1 MSTGQL
7 RVLAEL
13 SFDNRDREL
22 GVVALEQALHR
33 LLNAETK
40 HYAEIAAVLRL
51 LVRKATARKA
61 AWPHFKTATR
71 LLDGFS
77 AANAPFGTD
86 ELQWFLAEAWNKG
99 VAAFRENLFDEAEN
113 WMALAFSFTS
123 FSSALAPW
131 REELNDGYQVCLRM
145 LNEMG
150 PRSKAGD
157 WGKRMSQRILEAD
170 EAARKRQR
178 RD

>member
-1 MSTGQL
+1 MEQGARDVAHDLYNMRGRTRARARDGHGTAACA
-7 RVLAEL
+7 RPLA
-13 SFDNRDREL
+13 
-22 GVVALEQALHR
+22 VQ
-33 LLNAETK
+33 
-40 HYAEIAAVLRL
+40 
-51 LVRKATARKA
+51 
-61 AWPHFKTATR
+61 
-71 LLDGFS
+71 
-77 AANAPFGTD
+77 
-86 ELQWFLAEAWNKG
+86 G